1 MNANVIRRKIYFIE
15 KKLQTKYILLTVF
28 SLVIYTCI
36 FILIVFSPYMIT
48 LYLDYPL
55 ADKTEAAKTLLLLHS
70 TVWPG
75 LGAGIFFFSIVTLFI
90 THKVAGPLF
99 RLKKDISQV
108 VEGDLNVV
116 VRLRK
121 GDDIKDLAAK
131 VNLLI
136 EELRTFVTA
145 SKNAHDLLD
154 GYIREL
160 EQEIARKSLTEESG
174 REIIN
179 KIQASRRNI
188 EAALQKFH
196 VK

>member
-1 MNANVIRRKIYFIE
+1 MNVFRRRIYFIE
-15 KKLQTKYILLTVF
+15 KKLQAKYIMLTVV
-28 SLVIYTCI
+28 SLVLYTGI
-36 FILIVFSPYMIT
+36 FVILVFSPYMIT
-48 LYLDYPL
+48 LHFDYPL
-55 ADKTEAAKTLLLLHS
+55 AEKTEAARALLLLHG

-75 LGAGIFFFSIVTLFI
+75 LVAAIFFFSLLSVFI

-99 RLKKDISQV
+99 RMKKDISQV

-121 GDDIKDLAAK
+121 GDDMKDLAEK
-131 VNLLI
+131 INLLI

-160 EQEIARKSLTEESG
+160 EQEMARKSLTEESG
-174 REIIN
+174 KEIIG
-179 KIQASRRNI
+179 KIQASRKNI

-196 VK
+196 LE

>member
-1 MNANVIRRKIYFIE
+1 MNANVIRRRIYFIE
-15 KKLQTKYILLTVF
+15 KKLQAKYILLTVF

-36 FILIVFSPYMIT
+36 FVLIVFSPYMIT

-55 ADKTEAAKTLLLLHS
+55 ADKTEAAKALLLLHG

-75 LGAGIFFFSIVTLFI
+75 LGAGIFFFSILTLFI

-99 RLKKDISQV
+99 RLKRDISQV

-116 VRLRK
+116 VRLRR
-121 GDDIKDLAAK
+121 GDDLKDLAEK

-136 EELRTFVTA
+136 EELRTFVNA
-145 SKNAHDLLD
+145 SRTAHDLLD

-179 KIQASRRNI
+179 KIQASRKNI
-188 EAALQKFH
+188 ETALQKFH